1 MILLVGEAWG
11 ESEERVHI
19 PFVGAAGVEL
29 LKMLHEADII
39 TLTNGDGDLL
49 HRYFREG
56 NPKYVAKIWEGH
68 SDIVRATNVFNA
80 RPKYNRIENFC
91 GGKDEGIIGYPPLSK
106 SKFVRTEF
114 IPELE
119 RLADEIVDLEP
130 ELIVC
135 LGNSALWALAGSTG
149 ITKLRG
155 TTRYSTHTATGY
167 KLLPTYHPAA
177 ILRQWELRPTTVADL
192 IKAKRESAYPEIR
205 RPHREIWIEPNA
217 EDIRTFID
225 RHVRNCRILSV
236 DIETSGEDVTCIGLS
251 PRPDLALVVPF
262 FDRRKKNRSYF
273 PNLNAEILAWHHVQR
288 VLEDRTIKKCFQNG
302 LYDIAFLYRSVG
314 IRVRGAEHDT
324 MLLHHA
330 LQPESLKALGYLGSI
345 YTDEGAW
352 KTERKTTTIKRD
364 E

>member
-11 ESEERVHI
+11 ENEERVHV

-29 LKMLHEADII
+29 LKMLVEADII
-39 TLTNGDGDLL
+39 EWTNGDADLL
-49 HRYFREG
+49 HRYYRTG
-56 NPKYVAKIWEGH
+56 QPQHLGQIWLNH
-68 SDIVRATNVFNA
+68 TDAVRTTNVFNI
-80 RPKYNRIENFC
+80 RPRYNKIENFC
-91 GGKDEGIIGYPPLSK
+91 GTKAEGIVGYPSLFK
-106 SKFVRTEF
+106 SKYVRAEF

-119 RLADEIVDLEP
+119 RLGDEIVDLEP
-130 ELIVC
+130 ELTIC

-149 ITKLRG
+149 ISKLRG

-177 ILRQWELRPTTVADL
+177 VLRQWELRPTAVADL

-205 RPHREIWIEPNA
+205 RPHREIWIEPNV
-217 EDIRTFID
+217 EDIRTFINT
-225 RHVRNCRILSV
+225 HVRNCRVLSV

-262 FDRRKKNRSYF
+262 FDRRKKNRCYF
-273 PNLNAEILAWHHVQR
+273 PDLKTEILAWDHIKR
-288 VLEDRTIKKCFQNG
+288 VLEDRTIQKVFQNG
-302 LYDIAFLYRSVG
+302 MYDIAFLYRSVG
-314 IRVRGAEHDT
+314 VRVRGAEHDT